1 MLLGALGMLVSMVI
15 AASLL
20 LDFRVEEEGEGNEV
34 VGYVVVFLICFF
46 AFNFAYSWG
55 YVLLA
60 IFPGRLGVENLE
72 NWLLTVNYNVAL
84 MTLLRELSF
93 IIISGY

>member
-34 VGYVVVFLICFF
+34 VGYVVVVLICFF
-46 AFNFAYSWG
+46 VFNFAYSWG

-60 IFPGRLGVENLE
+60 IFPGLR
-72 NWLLTVNYNVAL
+72 
-84 MTLLRELSF
+84 TLKT
-93 IIISGY
+93 GY